1 MAMKGDNKTTRTLGK
16 KRTVTAA
23 KGREPVPF
31 TRTPL
36 ACCLAA
42 LLGGAPVAGYAAP
55 QGGQVTGGEGSID
68 YGQTTT
74 VTQDTSRLAIDWQQF
89 NVAADETV
97 RFIQP
102 SSSSVALNR
111 ILDQNPSEIFGSLEA
126 NGRLFLAN
134 PNGLIFGE
142 SATVNAASFVGSG
155 LDISSDDF
163 MAGNYRFGTADADGG
178 VVVNRGVIAA
188 ADVSG
193 KRAA

>member
-1 MAMKGDNKTTRTLGK
+1 MKSDNKKKRTLGHNK
-16 KRTVTAA
+16 CVTAA
-23 KGREPVPF
+23 KGREAVPF
-31 TRTPL
+31 TRSPL

-42 LLGGAPVAGYAAP
+42 VLSGAPMAGYAAP

-74 VTQDTSRLAIDWQQF
+74 VTQDTSRLAIDWQTF
-89 NVAADETV
+89 DVAADETV
-97 RFIQP
+97 RFNQP
-102 SSSSVALNR
+102 ASSSVVLNR

-126 NGRLFLAN
+126 NGRLFLSN

-142 SATVNAASFVGSG
+142 SATVNAGAFVASG